1 MSASGTFSI
10 AGPWLL
16 AVGLFVALLATGA
29 VAASNDPLM
38 NLGTLGF
45 FVVIGLWGLVQASV
59 GALIAWRRPENR
71 IGRLLQVSGPLI
83 LSVFLAFIGASVRTV
98 AIGPEDLV
106 GGIAG
111 WWAATTIL
119 PAIYIAFPLVGIL
132 FPDGRLP
139 GPRWRLPV
147 GTVTAALLAVSP
159 VYAFAMGPLGP
170 ELPDNPFGLF
180 AVSAEVREL
189 AGLVGTLALVVA
201 MALAVVAIAV
211 RWRRGSRV
219 ERSQLKWLFAAL
231 VVAGVLFPLTFG
243 SSAFE
248 GSSFLTNL
256 SVASVLLIPVAIG
269 IAILRYRLY
278 EIDRLVSRTIGWAI
292 VTGVLVTV
300 FAAMVVGLQAILA
313 GLTQGQTLAV
323 AASTLVAFALF
334 QPVRRRVQDAVDHRF
349 DRARYDGERTATA
362 FAERLRNQIDLAGLE
377 ADIARTVHE
386 ALRPS
391 SAGVWVRSAE
401 RDAGR

>member
-16 AVGLFVALLATGA
+16 AVGLFVALLGTWA

-83 LSVFLAFIGASVRTV
+83 LSVFLAFIGASIRTV

-119 PAIYIAFPLVGIL
+119 PAIYLAFPLVGIL

-180 AVSAEVREL
+180 AASAEVREL

-211 RWRRGSRV
+211 RWRRGSHV

-278 EIDRLVSRTIGWAI
+278 EIDRLVSRTVSWAV

-300 FAAMVVGLQAILA
+300 FAGAVVALQGVLD
-313 GLTQGQTLAV
+313 GVTQGQTLAV

-334 QPVRRRVQDAVDHRF
+334 QPIRRRVQSVVDRRF
-349 DRARYDGERTATA
+349 DRARYDAQRTVDA
-362 FAERLRNQIDLAGLE
+362 FAERLRNEVDLTTLRTALVAT
-377 ADIARTVHE
+377 ADDAVRPVSSTVWLRT
-386 ALRPS
+386 
-391 SAGVWVRSAE
+391 GAE
-401 RDAGR
+401 PGG

>member
-83 LSVFLAFIGASVRTV
+83 LSVFLAFIGASIRTV

-147 GTVTAALLAVSP
+147 GTVTAALLAGSP

-211 RWRRGSRV
+211 RWRRGSHV

-278 EIDRLVSRTIGWAI
+278 EIDRLVSRTIGWAV
-292 VTGVLVTV
+292 VTGVLVAV
-300 FAAMVVGLQAILA
+300 FAGLVVGLQALLE
-313 GLTQGQTLAV
+313 GFTQGETLAV
-323 AASTLVAFALF
+323 AASTLAAFALF
-334 QPVRRRVQDAVDHRF
+334 QPVRRRVQAVVDHRF
-349 DRARYDGERTATA
+349 DRARYDGERTAAA
-362 FAERLRNQIDLAGLE
+362 FAERLRDQVDLAGLE
-377 ADIARTVHE
+377 ADIAATVGA
-386 ALRPS
+386 ALRPTS
-391 SAGVWVRSAE
+391 TGLWIRAAR
-401 RDAGR
+401 R

>member
-147 GTVTAALLAVSP
+147 GTVTAALLAGSP

-211 RWRRGSRV
+211 RWRRGSHV

-243 SSAFE
+243 GSACE
-248 GSSFLTNL
+248 GSSVLTNL

-278 EIDRLVSRTIGWAI
+278 EIDRLVSRTVSWAV

-300 FAAMVVGLQAILA
+300 FAGAVVALQGVLD
-313 GLTQGQTLAV
+313 GVTQGQTLAV

-334 QPVRRRVQDAVDHRF
+334 QPIRRRVQSVVDRRF
-349 DRARYDGERTATA
+349 DRARYDAQRTVDA
-362 FAERLRNQIDLAGLE
+362 FAERLRNEVDLTTLRTALVAT
-377 ADIARTVHE
+377 ADDAVRPVSSTVWLRT
-386 ALRPS
+386 
-391 SAGVWVRSAE
+391 GAE
-401 RDAGR
+401 PGG

>member
-16 AVGLFVALLATGA
+16 AVGLFVALLGTWA

-83 LSVFLAFIGASVRTV
+83 LSVFLAFIGASIRTV

-180 AVSAEVREL
+180 AASAEVREL

-211 RWRRGSRV
+211 RWRRGSHV

-243 SSAFE
+243 GSAFE
-248 GSSFLTNL
+248 GSSVLTNL

-278 EIDRLVSRTIGWAI
+278 EIDRLVSRTVSWAV

-300 FAAMVVGLQAILA
+300 FAGAVVALQGVLD
-313 GLTQGQTLAV
+313 GVTQGQTLAV

-334 QPVRRRVQDAVDHRF
+334 QPIRRRVQSVVDRRF
-349 DRARYDGERTATA
+349 DRARYDAQRTVDA
-362 FAERLRNQIDLAGLE
+362 FAERLRNEVDLTTLRTALVAT
-377 ADIARTVHE
+377 ADDAVRPVSSTVWLRT
-386 ALRPS
+386 
-391 SAGVWVRSAE
+391 GAE
-401 RDAGR
+401 PGG

>member
-16 AVGLFVALLATGA
+16 AVGLFVALLGTWA

-211 RWRRGSRV
+211 RWRRGSHV

-243 SSAFE
+243 GSAFE
-248 GSSFLTNL
+248 GSSVLTNL

-278 EIDRLVSRTIGWAI
+278 EIDRLVSRTVSWAV

-300 FAAMVVGLQAILA
+300 FAGAVVALQGVLD
-313 GLTQGQTLAV
+313 GVTQGQTLAV

-334 QPVRRRVQDAVDHRF
+334 QPIRRRVQSVVDRRF
-349 DRARYDGERTATA
+349 DRARYDAQRTVDA
-362 FAERLRNQIDLAGLE
+362 FAERLRNEVDLTTLRTALVATTADAVRPVNATVWLRAGPE
-377 ADIARTVHE
+377 AGA
-386 ALRPS
+386 
-391 SAGVWVRSAE
+391 
-401 RDAGR
+401 